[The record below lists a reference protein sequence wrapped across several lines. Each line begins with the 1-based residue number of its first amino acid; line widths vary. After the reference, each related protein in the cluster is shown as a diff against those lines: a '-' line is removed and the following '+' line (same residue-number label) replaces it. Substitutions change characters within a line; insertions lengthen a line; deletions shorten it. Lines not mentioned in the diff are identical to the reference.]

1 MKSVSLNIL
10 CGGLYMFN
18 SHIKMMS
25 DPIELYE
32 ARLLEM
38 PYKNG
43 KIDFHNVDFK
53 TFYRT
58 HREIKKAHKL
68 ARKIIKFNK
77 I

>member
-1 MKSVSLNIL
+1 
-10 CGGLYMFN
+10 MFIQ
-18 SHIKMMS
+18 HTKMMY

-38 PYKNG
+38 PFKEG
-43 KIDFHNVDFK
+43 KIDFYSVDFK
-53 TFYRT
+53 TLYIT
-58 HREIKKAHKL
+58 HKAIQKANRL

>member
-1 MKSVSLNIL
+1 
-10 CGGLYMFN
+10 MFIQ
-18 SHIKMMS
+18 HTKMMS

-38 PYKNG
+38 PFKNG
-43 KIDFHNVDFK
+43 KPDFKNIDFATYWK
-53 TFYRT
+53 L
-58 HREIKKAHKL
+58 HREYVKANKL

>member
-1 MKSVSLNIL
+1 
-10 CGGLYMFN
+10 MFIQ
-18 SHIKMMS
+18 HTKMVC

-38 PYKNG
+38 PFKNG

-53 TFYRT
+53 TLYIT
-58 HREIKKAHKL
+58 HKAIQKANKL

>member
-1 MKSVSLNIL
+1 
-10 CGGLYMFN
+10 
-18 SHIKMMS
+18 MMS

-38 PYKNG
+38 PFKNG
-43 KIDFHNVDFK
+43 KIDFHKVDFK

>member
-1 MKSVSLNIL
+1 
-10 CGGLYMFN
+10 MFIQ
-18 SHIKMMS
+18 HTKMIC

-38 PYKNG
+38 PFKNG
-43 KIDFHNVDFK
+43 EIDFHNVDFK
-53 TFYRT
+53 TLYIT
-58 HREIKKAHKL
+58 HVEIQKANKL

>member
-1 MKSVSLNIL
+1 
-10 CGGLYMFN
+10 MFIQ
-18 SHIKMMS
+18 HTKMIC

-38 PYKNG
+38 PMINSKPDF
-43 KIDFHNVDFK
+43 KEIDFATYWK
-53 TFYRT
+53 L
-58 HREIKKAHKL
+58 HREFIRASKL

>member
-1 MKSVSLNIL
+1 MV
-10 CGGLYMFN
+10 C
-18 SHIKMMS
+18 

-38 PYKNG
+38 PFKNG

-53 TFYRT
+53 TLYVT
-58 HREIKKAHKL
+58 HKSIQKANRL

>member
-1 MKSVSLNIL
+1 
-10 CGGLYMFN
+10 MFIQ
-18 SHIKMMS
+18 HTEMVC

-38 PYKNG
+38 PFKNG

-53 TFYRT
+53 TFYMT
-58 HREIKKAHKL
+58 HREIQKANRL
-68 ARKIIKFNK
+68 TRKIIKFNK

>member
-1 MKSVSLNIL
+1 
-10 CGGLYMFN
+10 MFIQ
-18 SHIKMMS
+18 HTKMIC

-38 PYKNG
+38 PFKNG
-43 KIDFHNVDFK
+43 KIDFHKVDFK
-53 TFYRT
+53 TFYIT
-58 HREIKKAHKL
+58 HRAIQKANKL

>member
-1 MKSVSLNIL
+1 MW
-10 CGGLYMFN
+10 
-18 SHIKMMS
+18 
-25 DPIELYE
+25 PIELYE

-53 TFYRT
+53 TLYIT
-58 HREIKKAHKL
+58 HLEIQRANKL